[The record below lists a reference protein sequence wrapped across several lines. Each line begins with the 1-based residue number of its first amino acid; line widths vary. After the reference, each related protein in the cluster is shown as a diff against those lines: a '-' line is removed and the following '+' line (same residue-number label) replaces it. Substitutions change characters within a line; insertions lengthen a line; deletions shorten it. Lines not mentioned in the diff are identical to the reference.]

1 MVPISIGVSLA
12 LIAIGILIVIAFGI
26 KSIIN
31 GKVELQKVIYMA
43 VPFAI
48 FFISLV
54 IADDAIRA
62 GIITMFSMIALMIL
76 LVVVSGFRNLFN
88 F

>member
-1 MVPISIGVSLA
+1 MVPISIGVSIA
-12 LIAIGILIVIAFGI
+12 LIAIGILIVIAFGVR
-26 KSIIN
+26 SIIF

-43 VPFAI
+43 VPFVI

-62 GIITMFSMIALMIL
+62 GIITLLTMMALMIL
-76 LVVVSGFRNLFN
+76 LIVVSGFRNLFN

>member
-1 MVPISIGVSLA
+1 MVPISIGVSIA
-12 LIAIGILIVIAFGI
+12 LIAIGILIVFGFGI

-43 VPFAI
+43 VPFVI
-48 FFISLV
+48 FFVSYA
-54 IADDAIRA
+54 IAQDAIRA
-62 GIITMFSMIALMIL
+62 GIITMLLMLALML
-76 LVVVSGFRNLFN
+76 LLIVVSGFRNLFN

>member
-1 MVPISIGVSLA
+1 MVPISIGVSIA
-12 LIAIGILIVIAFGI
+12 LIAIGIVVVIAFGI

-31 GKVELQKVIYMA
+31 GKVELSKVMYMA
-43 VPFAI
+43 IPFAI
-48 FFISLV
+48 FFVSLA

-62 GIITMFSMIALMIL
+62 GIITMLLMLALMLIFI
-76 LVVVSGFRNLFN
+76 VVSGFRNLFN